1 MNRTFSYWLKQLR
14 ARHDFTQELLAE
26 QVGCSLDTVRALET
40 GRRRP
45 SRAMAERLAEVLHV
59 AEEQRAEF
67 IRLARSAS
75 EGDLAALAGSEPVE
89 ARPPLRPARLPVMPT
104 SFIGRV
110 DEAAEVVRH
119 LGAPACRL
127 LTILGPGGTGKTRLA
142 LQVVTELQARG
153 SRVVTFIGLSQVA
166 TVEHVPVAIA
176 EALGCPLAATATAE
190 ESLLR
195 FLADRELL
203 LVLDNLEHV
212 LDACPLLAALLR
224 EAPGVQL
231 LVTSR
236 ERLRLQ
242 GELVFQLGG
251 LATPHDDSRAA
262 VDRSEAVILFLERAR
277 NSSAEF
283 ALTSRNRAAVG
294 AICRLVDGMPL
305 GIELAA
311 AWVRAL
317 SPEEIAAEIAR
328 GLDFL
333 SLSSRDVAP
342 RHRSMRAVID
352 HSWALLTEEERR
364 VLGSMAIFRGGCT
377 REAATT
383 VAGASLP
390 VLAGLLDKSLVRR
403 GESGRYELHELV
415 RQYAAEKLGADP
427 AALAAARARHGA
439 YYTDWLSD
447 QGSQITGAD
456 QDRVVAEITAEIEN
470 IRAAWQHGVEQRAL
484 RPVWQLADNGL
495 LWFYEVRGW
504 YQEAEQACRRAT
516 EAFREPPPGSPAE
529 EQLLGSLLGMQG
541 WFSFRR
547 GHPEVGARLL
557 EESVC
562 LLRDGDQPQW
572 LFNSLVQLAY
582 LALFQGAYRRAETLI
597 EEQLEL
603 VQRIATPW
611 AHAHTLVLQ
620 GALDADR
627 MPERAYT
634 HLHERLPTIRA
645 VGDPHLLLLGLT
657 YLGDAALNLGYVA
670 EAEQVFREAQR
681 RSAQMHSGII
691 EVLALSG
698 LAAAAVVR
706 EAWADAVRDA
716 LYAVARSGEVGEI
729 WSRAKA
735 LTVLGEAEAGSGDRQ
750 AARLTLVEALRL
762 SVSTGLLPTAIRA
775 WVGLGRLELHQP
787 ARRAGLPL
795 LTALVRHHDATDQR
809 TAAYAGQLWDA
820 LSAYIDEDALQEA
833 EGQARTMA
841 PERLVPLLGVYV
853 GDVG

>member
-1 MNRTFSYWLKQLR
+1 MKQTFGSWLKQLR
-14 ARHDFTQELLAE
+14 TERDITQDLLAE

-45 SRAMAERLAEVLHV
+45 SRAMAQRFAEVLQMT
-59 AEEQRAEF
+59 EEQQAEF
-67 IRLARSAS
+67 VRLARLAP
-75 EGDLAALAGSEPVE
+75 EGGAVTPPGAGSLPET
-89 ARPPLRPARLPVMPT
+89 APLRPAHLPVTPT

-119 LGAPACRL
+119 LGDPACRL
-127 LTILGPGGTGKTRLA
+127 LTILGPGGAGKTRLA
-142 LQVVTELQARG
+142 VQVASELQARG
-153 SRVVTFIGLSQVA
+153 GCGVTFIGLSQVA
-166 TVEHVPVAIA
+166 AAEHVPVAIA
-176 EALGCPLAATATAE
+176 EALGCTLAAATTAE
-190 ESLLR
+190 VSLLR

-212 LDACPLLAALLR
+212 LDACPLLAALLS

-242 GELVFQLGG
+242 GEQVYELSG
-251 LATPHDDSRAA
+251 LATPSDESRAA
-262 VDRSEAVILFLERAR
+262 VDRSDAVILFLERAR
-277 NSSAEF
+277 NASAEF
-283 ALTSRNRAAVG
+283 ALTSRNRAAV
-294 AICRLVDGMPL
+294 ATICRLVDGMPL
-305 GIELAA
+305 GLELAA

-317 SPEEIAAEIAR
+317 SPEEIAAEIGR

-333 SLSSRDVAP
+333 TLSSRDVTP

-352 HSWALLTEEERR
+352 HSWALLTEGERH
-364 VLGSMAIFRGGCT
+364 VLASMAIFRGGCT
-377 REAATT
+377 REAATA

-390 VLAGLLDKSLVRR
+390 VLAGLLDKSLLRR

-415 RQYAAEKLGADP
+415 RQYAAEKLGTDS
-427 AALAAARARHGA
+427 AALAAVRARHGA
-439 YYTDWLSD
+439 YYTDWLSG
-447 QGSQITGAD
+447 QGLQLTGAD
-456 QDRVVAEITAEIEN
+456 QGRVVAEITAEIEN

-484 RPVWQLADNGL
+484 RPVWQLAHNGL

-516 EAFREPPPGSPAE
+516 EVFREPAPGSPAE

-547 GHPEVGARLL
+547 GQPEVGTRLL
-557 EESVC
+557 EESVR
-562 LLRDGDQPQW
+562 LLRDGLQPQW

-582 LALFQGAYRRAETLI
+582 LALFQGAYRRAEALI
-597 EEQLEL
+597 KEQLEL
-603 VQRIATPW
+603 AQRIATPW

-657 YLGDAALNLGYVA
+657 YLGDAALNLGYIT

-681 RSAQMHSGII
+681 QSAQMHSGIM

-698 LAAAAVVR
+698 LAAAAVAR
-706 EAWADAVRDA
+706 ETWANAVRDA

-735 LTVLGEAEAGSGDRQ
+735 LIVLGEAEAGAGDRE
-750 AARLTLVEALRL
+750 AARLTLAEALRL
-762 SVSTGLLPTAIRA
+762 SLSTGLLPTALRA
-775 WVGLGRLELHQP
+775 WVGLAMLELHQP
-787 ARRAGLPL
+787 ARRANLPL

-809 TAAYAGQLWDA
+809 TAVHAGQLWDA
-820 LSAYIDEDALQEA
+820 LSAEGDEDALQEA
-833 EGQARTMA
+833 EGQARAMA
-841 PERLVPLLGVYV
+841 PERLVPLLGAYV
-853 GDVG
+853 GNVS